1 MRRSLIFTCAL
12 ASCLGLA
19 VLVARPTADSSDAD
33 FGLFIS
39 DQLREHSEQ
48 LFGSSRPLA
57 ESARGPY
64 DGADNTKAIQVARGL
79 TVSLISS
86 SVASAAD
93 QLRSGPTMRIP
104 RICSCATRKRRIQP
118 CSVSTC
124 RCHQM
129 RTPRRSSPV
138 FRRAIPSGARRAG
151 LSSLLKKRERAVAS
165 PRFWTPSTSMHR
177 STSAIAP
184 WGRRAIRTT

>member
-93 QLRSGPTMRIP
+93 QIALWPDDENPTHLFVCDEETSNPAVQRVDLSLPPDANATTIVTGLQ
-104 RICSCATRKRRIQP
+104 SCDPVR
-118 CSVSTC
+118 
-124 RCHQM
+124 
-129 RTPRRSSPV
+129 RTP
-138 FRRAIPSGARRAG
+138 
-151 LSSLLKKRERAVAS
+151 
-165 PRFWTPSTSMHR
+165 
-177 STSAIAP
+177 
-184 WGRRAIRTT
+184 